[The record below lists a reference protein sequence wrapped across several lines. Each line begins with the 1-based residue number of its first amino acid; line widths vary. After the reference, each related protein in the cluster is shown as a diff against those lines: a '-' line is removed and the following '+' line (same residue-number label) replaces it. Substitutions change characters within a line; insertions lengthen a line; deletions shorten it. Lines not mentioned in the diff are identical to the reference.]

1 MIDIE
6 KKLDTIQFR
15 LAEKTDADAC
25 VEFHNLHW
33 SRKINT
39 KQWLW
44 QCFPFSINQK
54 FHFTVIAE
62 INGKIIGT
70 QSIIPTKFIDSTGIY
85 LTAKSE
91 QTLLSKEVRGKGI
104 FSKMYDLEFKHCLQN
119 DIKCIWGYT
128 QAGKAFEKI
137 DFKIPFKSRQVWKG
151 YISFPKIK
159 FSNFK
164 SALKSLFIY
173 IKIIFTKIKK
183 VLSLTSINLN
193 KKIEIKKLSSVPF
206 NIEELSKKFINQW
219 GGATI
224 FRDKNFISWRFL
236 SNPYVNV
243 NLFAAFYLEEILGY
257 IAVSLP
263 NHEGVCSI
271 VDIITIDSINSNISS
286 KEVSI
291 RLFKEAIDFCK
302 KEKGIIIT
310 CWGDNNHQFGKEI
323 SEIYSLFG
331 MSKFKMPTSV
341 VHYVLPDFKSKNQ
354 KNLLSYENYKD
365 WYVSMAFMQ
374 GHSG

>member
-1 MIDIE
+1 M
-6 KKLDTIQFR
+6 DTIKYR

-33 SRKINT
+33 SRKINV

-44 QCFPFSINQK
+44 QCFPSSVNKK

-62 INGKIIGT
+62 KNGKVVGT
-70 QSIIPTKFIDSTGIY
+70 QSIIPTKFIDSSGVY

-104 FSKMYDLEFKHCLQN
+104 FSKMYDLEFKHCSKN

-128 QAGKAFEKI
+128 QAGKAFKKI
-137 DFKIPFKSRQVWKG
+137 DFKIPFNYRQMWYG
-151 YISFPKIK
+151 YISFPEIK

-164 SALKSLFIY
+164 DIVKSFIIY
-173 IKIIFTKIKK
+173 IRLIIAKIKNFLFLK
-183 VLSLTSINLN
+183 DSNVNT
-193 KKIEIKKLSSVPF
+193 KIEIKKLSSVPD

-224 FRDKNFISWRFL
+224 FRDKDFVSWRFL
-236 SNPYVNV
+236 SNPHVNV

-257 IAVSLP
+257 LAVSVP
-263 NHEGVCSI
+263 NEEGVCSI
-271 VDIITIDSINSNISS
+271 VDIITIDSINNEISS

-291 RLFKEAIDFCK
+291 GLFKEVFDFCK
-302 KEKGIIIT
+302 RENGVKVT
-310 CWGDNNHQFGKEI
+310 CWGNNNHEFGMEMSK
-323 SEIYSLFG
+323 IYRLFG
-331 MSKFKMPTSV
+331 MSQYKKPTSV
-341 VHYVLPDFKSKNQ
+341 VHYVVPDFRSKNE
-354 KNLLSYENYKD
+354 KNLSSYESYKD
-365 WYVSMAFMQ
+365 WYVSMAFTQ